1 LLEIARAAAR
11 FVLPSDCL
19 ACRTRP
25 VERFFEGGVCRACW
39 ESLPE
44 RDAATCVRCD
54 ETVSDFV
61 PSVCGRCL
69 LDPPEFDGLR
79 AAAPYVGS
87 ARDILLAFKF
97 RGADYLASRLAAV
110 MAGRLETE
118 SALEMACVP
127 ATGRARRL
135 RGYHPAEA
143 LAAALSVRLAIPFA
157 RRRLFKRRETEVQSR
172 LPLSQRP
179 SNVRGA
185 FRVAGRPAERILLV
199 DDVATSGATSRECAR
214 QLKRAGAREVIVWC
228 FARASRADLP
238 SGVPGIAETG
248 ASR

>member
-1 LLEIARAAAR
+1 MLDIARAAAR
-11 FVLPSDCL
+11 FVLPTDCL

-25 VERFFEGGVCRACW
+25 VEHFFEGGVCRQCW
-39 ESLPE
+39 EHLPA
-44 RDAATCVRCD
+44 RAGASCVHCD
-54 ETVSDFV
+54 ETLSESV

-69 LDPPEFDGLR
+69 LEPPEFDALR
-79 AAAPYVGS
+79 AAAPYIGS

-110 MAGRLETE
+110 MAGRLQAV
-118 SALEMACVP
+118 SAVEMVCVP

-143 LAAALSVRLAIPFA
+143 LAAALSARLAIPFA

-172 LPLSQRP
+172 LPLSRRP

-185 FRVAGRPAERILLV
+185 FRVAGRPAERVLLI
-199 DDVATSGATSRECAR
+199 DDVATSGATARECAR
-214 QLKRAGAREVIVWC
+214 QLKRAGAREVVAWC

-238 SGVPGIAETG
+238 PGVAEIQPLP
-248 ASR
+248 